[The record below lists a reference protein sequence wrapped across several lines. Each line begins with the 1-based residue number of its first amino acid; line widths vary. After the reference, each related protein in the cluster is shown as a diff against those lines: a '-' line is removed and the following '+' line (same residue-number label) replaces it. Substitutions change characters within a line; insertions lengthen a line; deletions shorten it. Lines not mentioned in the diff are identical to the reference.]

1 MNNCDSKPDFSLAF
15 TIRQRSGRFARCFV
29 FAGYCLGVQ
38 AHLFSQY
45 SSGYS
50 SSSVGDKSLTAT
62 YSGQP
67 VNLNPSD
74 ADYTHSAV
82 QLGLLSEAGYVD
94 IADSRHHRTPE
105 GKYRQPVAIELLNES
120 KAMVVTKLTGEIFV
134 LDQKDLSLQAVFSD
148 QQRSWTHLV
157 VLRPGLCAAIDI
169 AASQVVLLSESDST
183 WRVLSSLDA
192 PGLPSGI
199 AWEATERMLYVSGQ
213 WSQRLYR
220 FQATDSGL
228 TNWQKLPDTD
238 LEFCGGAITW
248 LADPQLLMV
257 ADAFGSNFALL
268 ANRDLDQEMT
278 VRQHSQFYEHNIAQV
293 LAMDNGKQVLIPMQ
307 LLNPEA
313 QSIQGEIV
321 WGNVVSNNLRLL
333 QTESLLQGN
342 GASLYRQARLL
353 PLGNAGDGA
362 GDPTSLC
369 MNNESIMA
377 VTLGGTDRVA
387 IGKLDA
393 GNWKKLSVGMR
404 PVDAQFSSDGRR
416 LLVVNQFSDSLSV
429 IDLESERVQ
438 HIQLGPLRECSLAE
452 RGERL
457 FFHSTLSH
465 DGWMS
470 CHSCHSRGH
479 TNGGSNDNLTDS
491 TLGTPKRVLSL
502 MGQAETFPYGW
513 TGKFADLESQIVHS
527 LQSTMATDYPVSRS
541 MVDSLA
547 AYVRNLPVPPSLWQA
562 RGQSAD
568 HEDVRA
574 GQALFERFSCQDCH
588 SGTVF
593 TSQDLHDVGLADER
607 EQTLFNPP
615 SLLGVSQRQ
624 SALLHDG
631 RATSIREVLQR
642 YRHQLPEDLTASE
655 LDALVAYLISL

>member
-1 MNNCDSKPDFSLAF
+1 M
-15 TIRQRSGRFARCFV
+15 
-29 FAGYCLGVQ
+29 
-38 AHLFSQY
+38 FSQY

-50 SSSVGDKSLTAT
+50 SSGVGDKSLTAT

-67 VNLNPSD
+67 VNLNPFD

-238 LEFCGGAITW
+238 LEFCGGTITW

-268 ANRDLDQEMT
+268 ANRIGDHQMT

-313 QSIQGEIV
+313 RSIQGEIV

-333 QTESLLQGN
+333 QTESLLQVN

-479 TNGGSNDNLTDS
+479 TNGGSNLNLTDS

-513 TGKFADLESQIVHS
+513 TGKLADLESQIVHS

>member
-1 MNNCDSKPDFSLAF
+1 MNNCAFKPNLASAVA
-15 TIRQRSGRFARCFV
+15 ILQRGPRFACCVV
-29 FAGYCLGVQ
+29 FLASCLGVQ
-38 AHLFSQY
+38 AHLLAQY
-45 SSGYS
+45 RSGYS
-50 SSSVGDKSLTAT
+50 SSNVGDKSLAAT

-67 VNLNPSD
+67 SNLNPSD

-82 QLGLLSEAGYVD
+82 QLGLLSEVGYVD
-94 IADSRHHRTPE
+94 IADSRLQRTPE
-105 GKYRQPVAIELLNES
+105 GNYRQPVAIEVFNES
-120 KAMVVTKLTGEIFV
+120 KAVVVTKLTGEIFV
-134 LDQKDLSLQAVFSD
+134 LDQNDLSLQAVFSD
-148 QQRSWTHLV
+148 QQRSWTHIV

-169 AASQVVLLSESDST
+169 ASSQVVLFSESDST
-183 WRVLSSLDA
+183 WRVLTSLDA
-192 PGLPSGI
+192 PGLPGGI
-199 AWEATERMLYVSGQ
+199 AWDATERMLYVSGQ

-220 FQATDSGL
+220 FQATDLGL
-228 TNWQKLPDTD
+228 TNWQRLPGTD
-238 LEFCGGAITW
+238 LEFCGGAVTW
-248 LADPQLLMV
+248 LADPKLLMV
-257 ADAFGSNFALL
+257 ADAFGSSFALL
-268 ANRDLDQEMT
+268 ANSDLDQAMT
-278 VRQHSQFYEHNIAQV
+278 VRQHSQFYEHNIAEL
-293 LAMDNGKQVLIPMQ
+293 LAMDKGKRLLMSMQ

-333 QTESLLQGN
+333 QTESLLQGH
-342 GASLYRQARLL
+342 GASLYRQGRLL

-362 GDPTSLC
+362 GDPTSIC
-369 MNNESIMA
+369 MNNESMVA

-393 GNWKKLSVGMR
+393 GNWRKLSVGMR
-404 PVDAQFSSDGRR
+404 PADAQFSSDGRR
-416 LLVVNQFSDSLSV
+416 LFVVNQFSDSLSV

-438 HIQLGPLRECSLAE
+438 HIQLGPLREFSLAE

-502 MGQAETFPYGW
+502 LGLAETFPYGW
-513 TGKFADLESQIVHS
+513 TGKFADLEPQIVHS
-527 LQSTMATDYPVSRS
+527 LQSTMATDYPVSQS

-547 AYVRNLPVPPSLWQA
+547 AYVRSLPAPPSLWQA
-562 RGQSAD
+562 RGQPAD
-568 HEDVRA
+568 HEHVRA
-574 GQALFERFSCQDCH
+574 GQAIFERFSCQDCH

-615 SLLGVSQRQ
+615 SLLGISQRQ

-655 LDALVAYLISL
+655 LDALVAYLLSL